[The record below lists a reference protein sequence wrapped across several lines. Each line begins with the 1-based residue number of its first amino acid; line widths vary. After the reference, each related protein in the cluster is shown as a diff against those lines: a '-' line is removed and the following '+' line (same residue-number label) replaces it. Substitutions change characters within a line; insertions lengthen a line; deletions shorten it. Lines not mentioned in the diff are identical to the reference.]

1 MIFWTDEAAYRFML
15 GLDDWSIRTER
26 IDPNQVEYN
35 GEDYF
40 VGIERDFEGRSA
52 VIYHDIPLDEESIVH
67 ELLHICFPQADDE
80 SYEQYEEFIAQ
91 TTKDTIMLYELG

>member
-1 MIFWTDEAAYRFML
+1 MKPLIDSWIRRL
-15 GLDDWSIRTER
+15 GLDDWSIHTER
-26 IDPNQVEYN
+26 IDPKQVEYD

-40 VGIERDFEGRSA
+40 IGIERDFEGRNA

-80 SYEQYEEFIAQ
+80 SYEEYEDFIAK
-91 TTKDTIMLYELG
+91 TTKDTILLYEMN

>member
-1 MIFWTDEAAYRFML
+1 MKPLIDSWVKRL
-15 GLDDWSIRTER
+15 GLEDWRISTER
-26 IDPNQVEYN
+26 IDPDSIDYN

-40 VGIERDFEGRSA
+40 VGIERDFDGRSA

-80 SYEQYEEFIAQ
+80 DYDEYEKFIAQ
-91 TTKDTIMLYELG
+91 ATKDTIMLYEMN

>member
-1 MIFWTDEAAYRFML
+1 MKPLIDSWVRRL

-40 VGIERDFEGRSA
+40 VGIERDFDGRSA

-67 ELLHICFPQADDE
+67 ELLHIVFPQVDDE
-80 SYEQYEEFIAQ
+80 SYEEYENFIDRL
-91 TTKDTIMLYELG
+91 TKDTILLYELG

>member
-1 MIFWTDEAAYRFML
+1 MKPLIDSWVKRL
-15 GLDDWSIRTER
+15 GLDDWSIRTEC
-26 IDPNQVEYN
+26 IDPGQVDYN

-40 VGIERDFEGRSA
+40 VGIERDFDGRSA

-80 SYEQYEEFIAQ
+80 DYDEYEKFIAQ
-91 TTKDTIMLYELG
+91 ATKDTILLYEMN

>member
-1 MIFWTDEAAYRFML
+1 MKPLIDSWVKRL

-26 IDPNQVEYN
+26 IDPDSIEYD

-40 VGIERDFEGRSA
+40 IGIERDFEGRSA

-67 ELLHICFPQADDE
+67 ELFHIVFPQVDDE
-80 SYEQYEEFIAQ
+80 SYEEYENFIDGL
-91 TTKDTIMLYELG
+91 TKDTILLYEMN